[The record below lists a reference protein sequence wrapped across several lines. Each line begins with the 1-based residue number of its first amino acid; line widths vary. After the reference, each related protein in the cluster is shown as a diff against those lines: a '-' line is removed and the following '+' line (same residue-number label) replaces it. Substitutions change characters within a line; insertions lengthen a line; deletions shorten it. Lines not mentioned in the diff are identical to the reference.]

1 MNKLQLIDKFCII
14 ALFYF
19 AGIFT
24 AMYYCYRQP
33 LDEHI
38 LIHNRYINWP
48 ESNCYSQS
56 DVELILYGEI
66 QVNNE

>member
-19 AGIFT
+19 AGVFT
-24 AMYYCYRQP
+24 AMYYCYKQP
-33 LDEHI
+33 IDEHI

-56 DVELILYGEI
+56 DMELILYGEI

>member
-1 MNKLQLIDKFCII
+1 MNKLNLIDKFLII

-24 AMYYCYRQP
+24 AMYYCYKQP

-56 DVELILYGEI
+56 DVELILFGEI
-66 QVNNE
+66 QIDNE

>member
-24 AMYYCYRQP
+24 AMYYCYKQP

-56 DVELILYGEI
+56 DVELILFGEI
-66 QVNNE
+66 QIDNE

>member
-24 AMYYCYRQP
+24 AMYYCYKQP

>member
-19 AGIFT
+19 AGVFT
-24 AMYYCYRQP
+24 AMYYCYKQP

-56 DVELILYGEI
+56 DMELILYGEI

>member
-24 AMYYCYRQP
+24 AMFYCYKQP

-38 LIHNRYINWP
+38 HIQNRYINWP

-56 DVELILYGEI
+56 DVELIIFGKILPS
-66 QVNNE
+66 NE